1 MAQLPNFPSLDMS
14 RLDASALAGLDDK
27 LVAVVRDAAYITIGF
42 GVLGVQQAQVRRRE
56 LVKSLTERLDT
67 SRLETRKAQLEE
79 MLDTIETQ
87 MQQLDSRLDSFEEK
101 LDSTVAKLEARLPEQ
116 AAQVV
121 GQMHT
126 AAKTARR
133 QVRGLVRSAA

>member
-14 RLDASALAGLDDK
+14 RLDASKLAGLDDK
-27 LVAVVRDAAYITIGF
+27 LVAAVRDAAYITIGF
-42 GVLGVQQAQVRRRE
+42 GVLGFQQAQVRRRE
-56 LVKSLTERLDT
+56 LVKSVSDRFDAGQ
-67 SRLETRKAQLEE
+67 LETRKAQLEE
-79 MLDTIETQ
+79 MLGTFETQ
-87 MQQLDSRLDSFEEK
+87 MQQLDGRLDTFEAK
-101 LDSTVAKLEARLPEQ
+101 LDSTVAKFEARLPEQ